1 MQEPFADLQSIPGI
15 VDVTWYPPHG
25 ASEASPASTLLIET
39 PHGATRRSDYEALEA
54 QLVSVLPKDLIRFF
68 FVNTDIGTPEGAEHI
83 ARALSTAPAVRSFGV
98 LVLRCLLP
106 RTFID
111 TNRVVSA
118 APSAAVVDGMT
129 PGVASYI
136 TAKADHALLVG
147 LHQRYHELVE
157 RAYAAILGGGGPGRG
172 GPARG
177 GLALQLH
184 SYSPR
189 SVGIDTIDENIVAA
203 LHEAYE
209 PGVYETWPRR
219 PSVDLITTDPEGR
232 VLADPEVVARL
243 REEYAT
249 IGIEAQENATYRLLP
264 VSMGYQY
271 AARYPGQV
279 TCIELDRE
287 LLADPFVPFEDSP
300 IGAAKVERMVGP
312 LIVVLRE
319 ALARR
324 AAVGERSPE

>member
-1 MQEPFADLQSIPGI
+1 MQDPFADLRSIPGI

-25 ASEASPASTLLIET
+25 AIEASPASTLLIET

-54 QLVSVLPKDLIRFF
+54 QLASSLPQDLIRFF

-83 ARALSTAPAVRSFGV
+83 ARALSTAPAIRSFGV

-111 TNRVVSA
+111 TNRVIA
-118 APSAAVVDGMT
+118 ASPSAAVVDGMT

-136 TAKADHALLVG
+136 TAQIDHALLVG

-157 RAYAAILGGGGPGRG
+157 RAYAAIPG
-172 GPARG
+172 RG

-189 SVGIDTIDENIVAA
+189 SVGIDTIDEHIVAA
-203 LHEAYE
+203 LREAYE

-249 IGIEAQENATYRLLP
+249 IGIEAQENATYRLMP

-324 AAVGERSPE
+324 AAIGERSPE

>member
-1 MQEPFADLQSIPGI
+1 MQDTFADLRSIPGI
-15 VDVTWYPPHG
+15 VDVTWYPPRD
-25 ASEASPASTLLIET
+25 ASEASPASTLLVET
-39 PHGATRRSDYEALEA
+39 PHGATRRSDYEAVEA
-54 QLVSVLPKDLIRFF
+54 QLVSTLPEDLIRFF
-68 FVNTDIGTPEGAEHI
+68 FVNTDIGTPEGAEQI
-83 ARALSTAPAVRSFGV
+83 ARALSTAPTGRSFGV
-98 LVLRCLLP
+98 LVLRCSVP

-111 TNRVVSA
+111 TNRVVEAST
-118 APSAAVVDGMT
+118 SDAVVEGMT
-129 PGVASYI
+129 PAVASYI
-136 TAKADHALLVG
+136 TDAADHALLRG

-157 RAYAAILGGGGPGRG
+157 RAYAAVLG
-172 GPARG
+172 RG

-184 SYSPR
+184 SYAPR
-189 SVGIDTIDENIVAA
+189 SVGIDKIDRNIVAA
-203 LHEAYE
+203 LREAYLPE
-209 PGVYETWPRR
+209 VYETWPRR

-243 REEYAT
+243 REEYAA
-249 IGIEAQENATYRLLP
+249 IGIEAKENATYRLMP

-271 AARYPGQV
+271 AARYPGRV

-300 IGAAKVERMVGP
+300 IGAAKVARMVGP

-324 AAVGERSPE
+324 AALGG